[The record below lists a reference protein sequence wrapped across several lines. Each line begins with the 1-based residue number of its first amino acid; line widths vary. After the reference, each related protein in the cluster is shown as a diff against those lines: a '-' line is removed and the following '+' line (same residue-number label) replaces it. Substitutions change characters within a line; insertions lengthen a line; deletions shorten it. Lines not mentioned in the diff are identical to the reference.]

1 LSQSF
6 ACRRGVSEA
15 VAAVLLLV
23 VIATASFF
31 ALSNSVKN
39 TEDNSMSVSDALER
53 KGEQALELVSVISKD
68 VSQNKMTLELLNYGT
83 RNIRIADV
91 LVDGKAAQFLM
102 IGYDGSEIA
111 SKTLEPSRMT
121 LLEVAGSGQEIQ
133 LLTSSGNLIRISL
146 R

>member
-1 LSQSF
+1 
-6 ACRRGVSEA
+6 
-15 VAAVLLLV
+15 VLLLA

-31 ALSNSVKN
+31 ALSNFAKN

-68 VSQNKMTLELLNYGT
+68 VLQNKITLELLNYGT
-83 RNIRIADV
+83 RNIRIVDV
-91 LVDGKAAQFLM
+91 LVDGKAAQFLV

-111 SKTLEPSRMT
+111 SKTLEPSRIT
-121 LLEVAGSGQEIQ
+121 LLTYHTA
-133 LLTSSGNLIRISL
+133 SL

>member
-1 LSQSF
+1 MSPSF

-31 ALSNSVKN
+31 ALSNSTKN
-39 TEDNSMSVSDALER
+39 IEDNSVSVSDALER
-53 KGEQALELVSVISKD
+53 KGEQALELVSVISRD
-68 VSQNKMTLELLNYGT
+68 VSPNKTTLELLNYGT

-91 LVDGKAAQFLM
+91 LVDGKAAQFLV
-102 IGYDGSEIA
+102 IGYDGSEVA

-121 LLEVAGSGQEIQ
+121 LLQVSGSGQEVQ